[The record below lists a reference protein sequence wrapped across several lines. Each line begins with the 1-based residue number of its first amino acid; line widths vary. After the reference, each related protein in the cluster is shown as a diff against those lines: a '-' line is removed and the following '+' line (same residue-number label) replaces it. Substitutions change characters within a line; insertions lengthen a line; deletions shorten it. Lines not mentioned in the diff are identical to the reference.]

1 MMAAHATRLARPGWI
16 LIFHDGF
23 DARGGRRDQSV
34 AAIGPVIDSLTG
46 RGYRFVTVDQLL
58 GVPAYQQ

>member
-1 MMAAHATRLARPGWI
+1 LTRPGRI

-34 AAIGPVIDSLTG
+34 AAIGPLVDKLTG
-46 RGYRFVTVDQLL
+46 HGYRFVTVDRLL

>member
-1 MMAAHATRLARPGWI
+1 MIIARATRLARPGRI

-34 AAIGPVIDSLTG
+34 AAVGPLIDRLTG
-46 RGYRFVTVDQLL
+46 RGFRFVTVDQLL
-58 GVPAYQQ
+58 GVPAYQW